1 MAETDEK
8 PDAKYVG
15 LWEVHLKAVNSLL
28 IAHGAGLVACL
39 TLLKD
44 YDTTPHLKHIG
55 WFIGLFAFGLSQGGT
70 VAPAG
75 GNTCA
80 PRSARLDLKAPRST
94 TPNHLSGRTDWHRCQ
109 WHGRRG

>member
-44 YDTTPHLKHIG
+44 YDTNPHLKHIG
-55 WFIGLFAFGLSQGGT
+55 WFIGLFAFGLLWGMLAYLELLIHRRLVVAGT
-70 VAPAG
+70 TPWLEG
-75 GNTCA
+75 WEW
-80 PRSARLDLKAPRST
+80 RSAGYSAFFSFM
-94 TPNHLSGRTDWHRCQ
+94 C
-109 WHGRRG
+109 

>member
-55 WFIGLFAFGLSQGGT
+55 WFIGLFAFGLLWGMLAHFSLILHREH
-70 VAPAG
+70 VA
-75 GNTCA
+75 C
-80 PRSARLDLKAPRST
+80 RSRVGLKGENGVAHDGR
-94 TPNHLSGRTDWHRCQ
+94 LSGPLCS
-109 WHGRRG
+109 